1 MRRYSPLILMLCLC
15 ISVSA
20 IAAPP
25 EAGLVLWFGF
35 NEDTGGTIDDLSGAG
50 NNGNITGTVE
60 WTGNGNY
67 GGGMLFT
74 DGMISIPNS
83 ETVTF
88 EDEITIALWINSD
101 DVSDSY
107 RRVVGCGW
115 ASSGSYILGIDN
127 HWMNMAFAWDIMNV
141 GGTRFDANMDALV
154 TPGEWEFVAGT
165 YDGSMV
171 KLYLNGEMK
180 IQTAADGKITS
191 VSDIT
196 ISQQGLGIEGGS
208 FIGIMDE
215 IRLYNVALSD
225 DEIQQAMEEPGKA
238 AVLPAEKLSTAWGAV
253 KCSY

>member
-1 MRRYSPLILMLCLC
+1 MRPHCLLIFAFCLC

-25 EAGLVLWFGF
+25 EEGLVLWFGF
-35 NEDTGGTIDDLSGAG
+35 NEDTEGIVEDLSGMG
-50 NNGNITGTVE
+50 NDGTITGDVE
-60 WTGNGNY
+60 WTGNGKY
-67 GGGMLFT
+67 GGGMQFT
-74 DGMISIPNS
+74 EGMIGVPNS

-88 EDEITIALWINSD
+88 EEEITIAFWINSD
-101 DVSDSY
+101 DVVDSY
-107 RRVVGCGW
+107 RRLVGYGW
-115 ASSGSYILGIDN
+115 AGNGSYILGIDN

-154 TPGEWEFVAGT
+154 TPGEWQFVTGT
-165 YDGSMV
+165 YDGSML
-171 KLYLNGEMK
+171 KLYVNGEMK
-180 IQTAADGKITS
+180 IQNAADGKINGIA
-191 VSDIT
+191 DIS
-196 ISQQGLGIEGGS
+196 ISQEGLGIEGGS

-225 DEIQQAMEEPGKA
+225 EEIQQAMEEPKSA